1 MIETN
6 EITIGA
12 DWDGFSLR
20 FNDPNGA
27 PYDFTG
33 AVFHSNVQHRE
44 TGRRYPVTITVGAVA
59 HELVFTMPRAVT
71 KSLPVGRLDMNVL
84 CDRGGKRHA
93 LPVTGIFEAKR
104 SPTLV
109 VAP

>member
-20 FNDPNGA
+20 FTDPNNV

-59 HELVFTMPRAVT
+59 HELVFTMPRAIT
-71 KSLPVGRLDMNVL
+71 KLLPVGRLEMNAL
-84 CDRGGKRHA
+84 YDQGGKRLD
-93 LPVTGIFEAKR
+93 LPITGIFEAKR

-109 VAP
+109 ATP